1 MLTISRAGRSENA
14 GRGAANGD
22 FRDSGCVYPRGYIE
36 PRRICYRC
44 FSYGYCVG
52 CTYSARVSKKIYGV
66 AQ

>member
-1 MLTISRAGRSENA
+1 MINHAGRLENA
-14 GRGAANGD
+14 KSGAADGEFGD
-22 FRDSGCVYPRGYIE
+22 SYCVYPRGYIE

-66 AQ
+66 A